1 MRRAWIPALICA
13 LLGLSWQLLTV
24 HYNYGGNLTA
34 LFCTGS
40 TVPTPPS
47 LAGEHI
53 YIFPNSGGYD
63 GQSYHYVAHDP
74 LCRSDIGR
82 AVPDPMLRYRR
93 ILLPGM
99 AYLAALGRQ
108 PWIDVSYVACNLA
121 FLFLGSR
128 WLALLLIRLRVHP
141 MFAIFYVLAP
151 ASLISLDRLVVDLAL
166 TSLCLGFAV
175 YASSGSRWKLY
186 AVLVAAALCRESG
199 FLLTAAYVWHLLAFG
214 RFRHGLIFATA
225 ILPAV
230 AWNAFV
236 VLRIPGG
243 PAFELRYFIP
253 LWGVLRALWHPT
265 SYPFGPVTNAAI
277 RAFDGLEL
285 AGLFLAMALAFRNL
299 RKAAFDPVRAA
310 CLLWAMFGLTLAE
323 FAWIDCYATARILSP
338 LLLFLFLTSFSGE
351 EKLGRLPL
359 AMVAPRVWLEL
370 TPQVLGVLR
379 GLLFRF

>member
-1 MRRAWIPALICA
+1 MRRALVPALIGT

-47 LAGEHI
+47 LDGEHI
-53 YIFPNSGGYD
+53 YVFPASGGYD

-108 PWIDVSYVACNLA
+108 PWIDVSYVACNLG
-121 FLFLGSR
+121 FLFVGSW
-128 WLALLLIRLRVHP
+128 WLALLLIRLRIHP
-141 MFAIFYVLAP
+141 WFAAFYVLAP

-175 YASSGSRWKLY
+175 YAGSGPKWKLY

-199 FLLTAAYVWHLLAFG
+199 FLLTAGYVLHMLGLR
-214 RFRHGLIFATA
+214 RFRLGLLFTTA

-230 AWNAFV
+230 AWNAYV

-243 PAFELRYFIP
+243 PAFDLRYFIP
-253 LWGVLRALWHPT
+253 LWGLIQSLWRPT
-265 SYPFGPVTNAAI
+265 AYPFGAITNAAI

-285 AGLFLAMALAFRNL
+285 AGLALAMALAFRDL
-299 RKAAFDPVRAA
+299 RKAFDEPVRTA
-310 CLLWAMFGLTLAE
+310 CLLWAVFGLTLSE
-323 FAWIDCYATARILSP
+323 FVWTDPYAPARILSP
-338 LLLFLFLTSFSGE
+338 LLLFLFLGSFPGG

-359 AMVAPRVWLEL
+359 AMVVPRVWLQL

-379 GLLFRF
+379 GVF

>member
-1 MRRAWIPALICA
+1 MRRAWVPALIGT

-24 HYNYGGNLTA
+24 DYNYGGNFTA

-53 YIFPNSGGYD
+53 YVFPNSGGYD

-108 PWIDVSYVACNLA
+108 QWIDVSYIACNLG
-121 FLFLGSR
+121 FLFVGSW
-128 WLALLLIRLRVHP
+128 WLALLLIRLRIHP
-141 MFAIFYVLAP
+141 WFAALYVLAP
-151 ASLISLDRLVVDLAL
+151 ASLISLDRMVVDLAL

-175 YASSGSRWKLY
+175 YASSGEKWKLY

-199 FLLTAAYVWHLLAFG
+199 LLLTAAYVLHMLALR
-214 RFRHGLIFATA
+214 RFRLGLLFGTA
-225 ILPAV
+225 ILPAA
-230 AWNAFV
+230 AWNAYV

-243 PAFELRYFIP
+243 PALEPRYFIP
-253 LWGVLRALWHPT
+253 LWGLIQALSSPAP
-265 SYPFGPVTNAAI
+265 YPFGPMTNAAI

-285 AGLFLAMALAFRNL
+285 AGLALAMALGFRDL
-299 RKAAFDPVRAA
+299 RKALFEPVRTA
-310 CLLWAMFGLTLAE
+310 CLLWALFGLTLSE
-323 FAWIDCYATARILSP
+323 FVWTDCYATARILSP
-338 LLLFLFLTSFSGE
+338 LLLFLFLRSFAGE
-351 EKLGRLPL
+351 GKLGRWPL
-359 AMVAPRVWLEL
+359 AMVVPRVWLEVA
-370 TPQVLGVLR
+370 PQVLGVLR
-379 GLLFRF
+379 GLG

>member
-1 MRRAWIPALICA
+1 MRRAWVPALICT

-40 TVPTPPS
+40 SVPTPPS

-53 YIFPNSGGYD
+53 YVFPASGGYD

-108 PWIDVSYVACNLA
+108 PWIDVSYVACNLG
-121 FLFLGSR
+121 FLFVGSW
-128 WLALLLIRLRVHP
+128 WLALLLIRLRIHP
-141 MFAIFYVLAP
+141 WFAAFYVLVP
-151 ASLISLDRLVVDLAL
+151 ASLISLDRLVADLAL

-175 YASSGSRWKLY
+175 YASSGPKWKLY

-199 FLLTAAYVWHLLAFG
+199 FLLTAAYALHMLGLR
-214 RFRHGLIFATA
+214 RFRQTLLFSTA

-230 AWNAFV
+230 AWNAYV

-243 PAFELRYFIP
+243 PAFELRYFVP
-253 LWGVLRALWHPT
+253 LWGLIQSLWRPT
-265 SYPFGPVTNAAI
+265 AYPFGPITNAAI

-285 AGLFLAMALAFRNL
+285 AGLTVAMALGFRDL
-299 RKAAFDPVRAA
+299 RKAFDEPVRTV
-310 CLLWAMFGLTLAE
+310 CMLWAVFGLTLSV
-323 FAWIDCYATARILSP
+323 FIWTDCYAGARILSP
-338 LLLFLFLTSFSGE
+338 LLLFLFLRSFAGGG
-351 EKLGRLPL
+351 KLGRLPL
-359 AMVAPRVWLEL
+359 AMVVPRVWLEI

-379 GLLFRF
+379 GLW

>member
-1 MRRAWIPALICA
+1 MRRAWVPALIGT

-24 HYNYGGNLTA
+24 DYNYGGNFTA

-53 YIFPNSGGYD
+53 YVFPNSGGYD

-99 AYLAALGRQ
+99 AYLVALGRQ
-108 PWIDVSYVACNLA
+108 PWIDVSYIACNLG
-121 FLFLGSR
+121 FLFVGSW
-128 WLALLLIRLRVHP
+128 WLALLLIRLRIHP
-141 MFAIFYVLAP
+141 WFAALYVLAP
-151 ASLISLDRLVVDLAL
+151 ASVISLDRLVVDLAL

-175 YASSGSRWKLY
+175 YASSGEKWKLY

-199 FLLTAAYVWHLLAFG
+199 LLLTAAYVLHMLALR
-214 RFRHGLIFATA
+214 RFRLGLLFGTA
-225 ILPAV
+225 ILPAA
-230 AWNAFV
+230 AWNAYV

-243 PAFELRYFIP
+243 PALEPRYFIP
-253 LWGVLRALWHPT
+253 LWGLIQALSSPAP
-265 SYPFGPVTNAAI
+265 YPFGPMTNAAI

-285 AGLFLAMALAFRNL
+285 AGLALAMALGFRDL
-299 RKAAFDPVRAA
+299 RKALFEPVRTA
-310 CLLWAMFGLTLAE
+310 CLLWALFGLTLSE
-323 FAWIDCYATARILSP
+323 FVWTDCYATARILSP
-338 LLLFLFLTSFSGE
+338 LLLFLFLRSFAGE
-351 EKLGRLPL
+351 GKLGRWPL
-359 AMVAPRVWLEL
+359 AMVVPRVWLEVA
-370 TPQVLGVLR
+370 PQVLGVLR
-379 GLLFRF
+379 GLG

>member
-1 MRRAWIPALICA
+1 MRRAWVPALIGT

-40 TVPTPPS
+40 TVPTPRT

-53 YIFPNSGGYD
+53 YVFPASGGYD

-99 AYLAALGRQ
+99 AYLVALGRQ
-108 PWIDVSYVACNLA
+108 PWIDVSYVACNLG
-121 FLFLGSR
+121 FLFVGSW
-128 WLALLLIRLRVHP
+128 WLALLLIRLGIHP
-141 MFAIFYVLAP
+141 WFAAFYVLAP

-175 YASSGSRWKLY
+175 YAGSGPKWKLY

-199 FLLTAAYVWHLLAFG
+199 FLLTAAYVLHMLALR
-214 RFRHGLIFATA
+214 RFRLSLLFTTA

-230 AWNAFV
+230 AWNAYV

-243 PAFELRYFIP
+243 PAFDPRYFVP
-253 LWGVLRALWHPT
+253 LWGLIQSLWHPT
-265 SYPFGPVTNAAI
+265 VYPFGPVTNATI

-285 AGLFLAMALAFRNL
+285 AGLALAMALAFRDL
-299 RKAAFDPVRAA
+299 RKALDEPVRTA
-310 CLLWAMFGLTLAE
+310 CLLWAVFGLTLSE
-323 FAWIDCYATARILSP
+323 FVWTDPYATARILSP
-338 LLLFLFLTSFSGE
+338 LLLFLFLGSFAGG

-359 AMVAPRVWLEL
+359 AMVVPRVWLEIA
-370 TPQVLGVLR
+370 PQVLGVLR
-379 GLLFRF
+379 GLW

>member
-1 MRRAWIPALICA
+1 MRRAWVPALICT

-40 TVPTPPS
+40 NIPTPPS
-47 LAGEHI
+47 LDGEHI
-53 YIFPNSGGYD
+53 YVFPNSGGYD

-82 AVPDPMLRYRR
+82 AVPDPSIRYRR

-108 PWIDVSYVACNLA
+108 PWIDVSYIACNLG
-121 FLFLGSR
+121 FLFVGSW
-128 WLALLLIRLRVHP
+128 WLARLLIRLGIHP
-141 MFAIFYVLAP
+141 WFAAFYVLAP

-175 YASSGSRWKLY
+175 YASSGPKWKLY

-199 FLLTAAYVWHLLAFG
+199 FLPTAAYALDMLCLR
-214 RFRHGLIFATA
+214 RFRQSLLFTTA

-230 AWNAFV
+230 AWNV
-236 VLRIPGG
+236 YVSLWIPGG

-253 LWGVLRALWHPT
+253 VWGVIQSLGSPT
-265 SYPFGPVTNAAI
+265 AYPFGPVTNAAI
-277 RAFDGLEL
+277 RAFDSLEL
-285 AGLFLAMALAFRNL
+285 AGVILAMALAFRDL
-299 RKAAFDPVRAA
+299 RKALDEPVRTA
-310 CLLWAMFGLTLAE
+310 CLLWAVFGLTLSA
-323 FAWIDCYATARILSP
+323 FTWTDCYATARILSP
-338 LLLFLFLTSFSGE
+338 LLLFVFLRSLSGG

-359 AMVAPRVWLEL
+359 AMVVPRVWLEI

-379 GLLFRF
+379 GLWL

>member
-1 MRRAWIPALICA
+1 MRRAWVPALICT

-40 TVPTPPS
+40 KVPTPRT

-53 YIFPNSGGYD
+53 YVFPASGGYD

-108 PWIDVSYVACNLA
+108 PWIDVSYLACNLG
-121 FLFLGSR
+121 FLFVGSW
-128 WLALLLIRLRVHP
+128 WLAILLIRLRIHP
-141 MFAIFYVLAP
+141 WFAAFYVLAP
-151 ASLISLDRLVVDLAL
+151 APLISLDRLVVDLAL

-175 YASSGSRWKLY
+175 YAGSGPKWKLY

-199 FLLTAAYVWHLLAFG
+199 FLLTAAYALHMLALR
-214 RFRHGLIFATA
+214 RFRLSLLFTTA

-230 AWNAFV
+230 AWNAYV

-243 PAFELRYFIP
+243 PPFELRDFVP
-253 LWGVLRALWHPT
+253 VWGLIRTLWHPT
-265 SYPFGPVTNAAI
+265 AYSFGPVTNGAI

-285 AGLFLAMALAFRNL
+285 AGLTLAMALAFRDL
-299 RKAAFDPVRAA
+299 RQALFEPVRTA
-310 CLLWAMFGLTLAE
+310 CLLWAVFGLTLSE
-323 FAWIDCYATARILSP
+323 SVWTDCYATARILSP
-338 LLLFLFLTSFSGE
+338 LLLFLFLRSFAGE
-351 EKLGRLPL
+351 GKLGRLPL
-359 AMVAPRVWLEL
+359 AMVVPRVWLEI
-370 TPQVLGVLR
+370 TPQILGVLR
-379 GLLFRF
+379 GLG

>member
-1 MRRAWIPALICA
+1 MRRAWVPALICT

-40 TVPTPPS
+40 YYPTPPS

-53 YIFPNSGGYD
+53 YVFPNSGGYD

-99 AYLAALGRQ
+99 AYLVALGRQ
-108 PWIDVSYVACNLA
+108 PWIDVSYVACNLG
-121 FLFLGSR
+121 FLFLGSW
-128 WLALLLIRLRVHP
+128 WLARLLIRLRIHP
-141 MFAIFYVLAP
+141 WFATFYVLVP

-175 YASSGSRWKLY
+175 YASSGAKWKLY
-186 AVLVAAALCRESG
+186 VVLVAAALCRESG
-199 FLLTAAYVWHLLAFG
+199 LLLTAAYALHLLALR
-214 RFRHGLIFATA
+214 RFRWSLLFTTA

-230 AWNAFV
+230 AWNAYV
-236 VLRIPGG
+236 SLRIPGG
-243 PAFELRYFIP
+243 PAFELRYFVP
-253 LWGVLRALWHPT
+253 LWGLIQSLGRPT
-265 SYPFGPVTNAAI
+265 AYPFSPLTNAAI

-285 AGLFLAMALAFRNL
+285 AGLTLAMALAFRNL
-299 RKAAFDPVRAA
+299 RRDLFEPVRTA
-310 CLLWAMFGLTLAE
+310 CLLWAVFGLTLSE
-323 FAWIDCYATARILSP
+323 FTWTDCYATARILSP
-338 LLLFLFLTSFSGE
+338 LLLFLFLRSLSGG

-359 AMVAPRVWLEL
+359 AMVVPRVWLEI
-370 TPQVLGVLR
+370 TPQVLGVIR
-379 GLLFRF
+379 GVW